1 MALSQSSANRQMLL
15 EGAFA
20 AALSVADPLRIVPE
34 FLAKIFPKGHEP
46 RGRCLVVGAGKASSA
61 MATALETYAKEHW
74 SGLMIE
80 GVVLTRY
87 GHASPTEK
95 IKIVEA
101 GHPVPDQAGMD
112 GAREIFQLVNT
123 LQKGDIL
130 IALVSGGGSS
140 LLTLPQPGISI
151 DDMRKT
157 TEALLQCGAPIE
169 EMNVVRKHLSAILGG
184 NLARSA
190 LSKGARVEAL
200 LISDVTGDRPADI
213 ASGPCA
219 PDYSTYDDAVQILG
233 KYGLDEKK
241 IPNSVLTHLQKGL
254 RGEIPETLKQADVD
268 REQLAVHN
276 HVIATAH
283 RSLEA
288 AAAFC
293 QQAGYTPIILGDTIT
308 GEAQEVGIFQAG
320 LVRELL
326 EKISKPTAV
335 ISGGE
340 CTVTIP
346 SGVKGRGGRCS
357 EYLLSLFSASADLPK
372 MAALAADTDGID
384 GSENI
389 IKKLK
394 KRFPEIKENLKV
406 GDFTKQI
413 PFENNF
419 DIVIDRASLTN
430 NSQKNILNCIEIV
443 NEKMKPKGK
452 YFGFHWFSTIHDY
465 YSIGKSHEDVFTRT
479 GYTKG
484 PFANVGPVHFSNK
497 RHLMEL
503 FSKFEI
509 LVLEHKVVNSII
521 PSKRRSAYWNFVAQ
535 NSRCSSG

>member
-1 MALSQSSANRQMLL
+1 MLL

-34 FLAKIFPKGHEP
+34 YLAKIFPKGREP

-74 SGLMIE
+74 TGLTIE

-112 GAREIFQLVNT
+112 GAREILQLVST
-123 LQKGDIL
+123 LQKGDTL

-184 NLARSA
+184 NLARNA

-219 PDYSTYDDAVQILG
+219 PDYSTYEDAVQILA

-241 IPNSVLTHLQKGL
+241 IPDSVLTHLQKGL

-308 GEAQEVGIFQAG
+308 GEAKDVG
-320 LVRELL
+320 LVHAGIARELA
-326 EKISKPTAV
+326 SQRAWAKPPLAL

-340 CTVTIP
+340 CTVTLP
-346 SGVKGRGGRCS
+346 SGTKGRGGRCS
-357 EYLLSLFSASADLPK
+357 EFLLSLFAATNDLHHLS
-372 MAALAADTDGID
+372 ALAADTDGID
-384 GSENI
+384 GSEMNAGAW
-389 IKKLK
+389 
-394 KRFPEIKENLKV
+394 FVPELRKIANEKDL
-406 GDFTKQI
+406 
-413 PFENNF
+413 
-419 DIVIDRASLTN
+419 RASRYQQSHDCYGFFAELNALVHTGPTLTN
-430 NSQKNILNCIEIV
+430 V
-443 NEKMKPKGK
+443 ND
-452 YFGFHWFSTIHDY
+452 F
-465 YSIGKSHEDVFTRT
+465 R
-479 GYTKG
+479 
-484 PFANVGPVHFSNK
+484 
-497 RHLMEL
+497 
-503 FSKFEI
+503 
-509 LVLEHKVVNSII
+509 VLLID
-521 PSKRRSAYWNFVAQ
+521 
-535 NSRCSSG
+535 